1 MQNLTIDQNPAQPG
15 IFRPSIKPLQLDTV
29 LPGQEVPEA
38 EGEEKDPLA
47 AELPQVDKISE
58 ELQQALDQWAVGSL
72 QKVAQKVQQQLTE
85 ILLSWE
91 PDPKKSGE
99 ENLSELRETVRQ
111 HSARLASQGGSL
123 QMTKAMEDALLSA
136 LSKWLEDIMAQLLR
150 LLGPSGS
157 PDALKQLL
165 EKLFRQVSG
174 NAPSGGKTAAQATA
188 ILQRASGRQSAAG
201 KVSLPEEGVL
211 YQRGREGVR
220 LDSGYS
226 NQAQRQIREKEFQ
239 RPIFSE
245 FAEEKASAPFKK
257 TEAASAVAVSASG
270 KLPVGSSELALAR
283 ELRFAETVAKSLTSQ
298 PQLPTPKELPYVSE
312 ERLGLEVGLLWLKGE
327 MAAREPGLSAPTASL
342 IRQATEQRT
351 MNYLYEAGRA
361 LQLAARAYPPELCPN
376 LWREDVLRVREEL
389 IRRYRLTKDP
399 QRSFLETIAYTV
411 ELFEEK
417 QNKEK
422 YRSWLRYLPGR
433 GLFTDQAGWED
444 IKRGW
449 QNFCE
454 SWERFLQDAGI
465 RHGAS
470 FREAVGLQSLWA
482 LVLPSKKKETGG
494 KFSLWTLTG
503 WLMTAVA
510 AATVIYAMWS
520 AVSVLARAASLAAAC
535 GFAGVAVLLL
545 RKSRK
550 R

>member
-1 MQNLTIDQNPAQPG
+1 MPNLTIDQPPVSSG
-15 IFRPSIKPLQLDTV
+15 SLRPSIKPIPLDPV

-38 EGEEKDPLA
+38 EGEEKDALA

-72 QKVAQKVQQQLTE
+72 QKVAQKVQAQLTE

-136 LSKWLEDIMAQLLR
+136 LSKWLEDMMAQMLR

-157 PDALKQLL
+157 SDALKQLL
-165 EKLFRQVSG
+165 EKLFREVSG
-174 NAPSGGKTAAQATA
+174 NAPSRGKVTAQATA
-188 ILQRASGRQSAAG
+188 ILQRASGRQPAAG
-201 KVSLPEEGVL
+201 NVSLPEEGVL
-211 YQRGREGVR
+211 YQRGREGAR

-226 NQAQRQIREKEFQ
+226 GQAQRQIREREFQ
-239 RPIFSE
+239 RPISSGL
-245 FAEEKASAPFKK
+245 AENKSPAGRPGAAP
-257 TEAASAVAVSASG
+257 AMAVPTSG

-283 ELRFAETVAKSLTSQ
+283 ELRFAETVAKGLLSQ
-298 PQLPTPKELPYVSE
+298 PQLPTSKELPYVSE

-327 MAAREPGLSAPTASL
+327 TAAREPGLSAPTASL

-376 LWREDVLRVREEL
+376 LWREDVFRVREEL

-399 QRSFLETIAYTV
+399 QRSFLETVAYTV
-411 ELFEEK
+411 ELFQEK
-417 QNKEK
+417 QSKEK

-433 GLFTDQAGWED
+433 GLFTGQEGWED
-444 IKRGW
+444 KKQGW
-449 QNFCE
+449 QSFCE

-465 RHGAS
+465 RHGAA
-470 FREAVGLQSLWA
+470 FREAAGLQSLWA
-482 LVLPSKKKETGG
+482 LVLPPKKRGTEGG
-494 KFSLWTLTG
+494 FSLWTLAG
-503 WLMTAVA
+503 WLMTAIAVA
-510 AATVIYAMWS
+510 IVVYAMWS
-520 AVSVLARAASLAAAC
+520 AISTLARVGSLLAACFFSGMA
-535 GFAGVAVLLL
+535 FLLL
-545 RKSRK
+545 RKSR
-550 R
+550 RR